1 MDTKIV
7 STTVT
12 SSSSYMMGGNI
23 LTLKVIEGKFLHDK
37 DVIGKMDPYIV
48 MEYGSQNKKTSVK
61 NGAGKTPKWN
71 EDFVFEV

>member
-1 MDTKIV
+1 M
-7 STTVT
+7 
-12 SSSSYMMGGNI
+12 
-23 LTLKVIEGKFLHDK
+23 TLKVIEGKFLHDK